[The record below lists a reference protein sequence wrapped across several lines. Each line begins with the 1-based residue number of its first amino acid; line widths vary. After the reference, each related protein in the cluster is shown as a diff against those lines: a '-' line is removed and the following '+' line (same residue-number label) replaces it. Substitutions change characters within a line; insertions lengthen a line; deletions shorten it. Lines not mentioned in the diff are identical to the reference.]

1 MTSKI
6 PRLELKKNGLTR
18 LSNSNKN
25 IFIRRVFPNKNEI
38 IKTQSGF
45 PDKIPIKNNGLS
57 SNTSVKKLNSI
68 QRISIID
75 YENKNLNSKNNN
87 KELIKKNTSMKINKK
102 FDASNKENQII
113 NQKDKIE
120 HKRTQKKIIRKMGNE
135 TKLLIKQNLSIMKNK
150 IKKQVLN
157 KYNRISI
164 MLNAPEKGK
173 NLFKENIKTIS
184 QINNNNDLNKKS
196 LKKESL
202 ISQSKTMCI
211 ENGKTTDEEEDGELE
226 ENKVINISNDD
237 EDIEYT
243 LKYDKNNKSDKK
255 NKIKSRI
262 NNGKFEPNFNSKKEK
277 IICELKKQVNNPD
290 INIMLRKKNNGV
302 NLATNNNFKI
312 NNSINNEIRKENC
325 QQNYIN
331 IINNFDIINIINRKE
346 QNKKLNKSNQS
357 NSKLYKTEDISKEDT
372 IKLNPALEKKFKIN
386 GLNIVY
392 NDSNKNSQKTISEKN
407 QNKEAFNVPKT
418 VRNINHKIKRIY
430 LSKQYNVNQT
440 ISIGEID
447 TSNNNIRK
455 KWDNK
460 NFIPLVNASLV
471 KKDEIRKNKI
481 TFFKKILIDNLNQNK
496 TIVENNSSKN
506 TLKHINF
513 GDNNKKKREMLFSL
527 SDKKIKNENI
537 NILSFHF
544 KRNQHITERNRSL
557 KNIINNISNDND
569 NNISKNYNSNID
581 SDLNIQ
587 EKKLNLISS
596 EINKFKTK
604 QKFSI
609 PNKYSFSLDKIID
622 KNINNNNNT
631 EETKDFDFMQ
641 RYQKKKKYK
650 TFHIKFDSLNL
661 VKYKNDSFINGHGI
675 VMKRGD
681 LLNNLRKIKYNY
693 TNLDESKIN

>member
-1 MTSKI
+1 MSSKI
-6 PRLELKKNGLTR
+6 PRLELKKNGLTP

-211 ENGKTTDEEEDGELE
+211 ENGKTMDEEEDGELE

-357 NSKLYKTEDISKEDT
+357 NSKLYKTEDISEENT

-430 LSKQYNVNQT
+430 LSKQYNINQT

-471 KKDEIRKNKI
+471 KKDEIRKNRI
-481 TFFKKILIDNLNQNK
+481 TFFKKILIDNNNQNK

-557 KNIINNISNDND
+557 KNIINNISNDN
-569 NNISKNYNSNID
+569 NISNNYNSNID

-622 KNINNNNNT
+622 KNINNNNT

>member
-1 MTSKI
+1 
-6 PRLELKKNGLTR
+6 
-18 LSNSNKN
+18 
-25 IFIRRVFPNKNEI
+25 
-38 IKTQSGF
+38 
-45 PDKIPIKNNGLS
+45 
-57 SNTSVKKLNSI
+57 
-68 QRISIID
+68 
-75 YENKNLNSKNNN
+75 
-87 KELIKKNTSMKINKK
+87 
-102 FDASNKENQII
+102 
-113 NQKDKIE
+113 
-120 HKRTQKKIIRKMGNE
+120 MGNE

-211 ENGKTTDEEEDGELE
+211 ENGKTMDEEEDGELE

-346 QNKKLNKSNQS
+346 QNKKLNKSNKS

-430 LSKQYNVNQT
+430 LSKQYNINQT

-481 TFFKKILIDNLNQNK
+481 TFFKKILIDNNNQNK

-557 KNIINNISNDND
+557 KNIINNISNDN
-569 NNISKNYNSNID
+569 NISKNYNSNID

-622 KNINNNNNT
+622 KNINNNT

>member
-150 IKKQVLN
+150 IKKRVLN

-211 ENGKTTDEEEDGELE
+211 ENGKTMDEEEDGELE

-357 NSKLYKTEDISKEDT
+357 NSKLYKTEDISEENT

-430 LSKQYNVNQT
+430 LSKQYNINQT

-471 KKDEIRKNKI
+471 KKDEIRKNRI
-481 TFFKKILIDNLNQNK
+481 TFFKKILIDNNNQNK

-557 KNIINNISNDND
+557 KNIINNISNDN
-569 NNISKNYNSNID
+569 NISNNYNSNID

-622 KNINNNNNT
+622 KNINNNNT

>member
-45 PDKIPIKNNGLS
+45 PVKIPIKNNGLS

-211 ENGKTTDEEEDGELE
+211 ENGKTMDEEEDGELE

-357 NSKLYKTEDISKEDT
+357 NSKLYKTEDISEENT

-430 LSKQYNVNQT
+430 LSKQYNINQT

-471 KKDEIRKNKI
+471 KKDEIRKNRI
-481 TFFKKILIDNLNQNK
+481 TFFKKILIDNNNQNK

-557 KNIINNISNDND
+557 KNIINNISNDN
-569 NNISKNYNSNID
+569 NISNNYNSNID

-622 KNINNNNNT
+622 KNINNNT

>member
-211 ENGKTTDEEEDGELE
+211 ENGKTMDEEEDGELE

-430 LSKQYNVNQT
+430 LSKQYNINQT

-471 KKDEIRKNKI
+471 KKDEIRKNRI
-481 TFFKKILIDNLNQNK
+481 TFFKKILIDNNNQNK

-557 KNIINNISNDND
+557 KNIINNISNDN
-569 NNISKNYNSNID
+569 NISNNYNSNID

-622 KNINNNNNT
+622 KNINNNNT

>member
-211 ENGKTTDEEEDGELE
+211 ENGKTMDEEEDGELE

-290 INIMLRKKNNGV
+290 INYMLRKKNNGV

-357 NSKLYKTEDISKEDT
+357 NSKLYKTEDISEENT

-430 LSKQYNVNQT
+430 LSKQYNINQT

-460 NFIPLVNASLV
+460 NFIPVVNASLV
-471 KKDEIRKNKI
+471 KKDEIRKNKNI
-481 TFFKKILIDNLNQNK
+481 FFKKILIDNNNQNK

-557 KNIINNISNDND
+557 KNIINNISNDN
-569 NNISKNYNSNID
+569 NISNNYNSNID

-622 KNINNNNNT
+622 KNINNNIT

>member
-211 ENGKTTDEEEDGELE
+211 ENGKTMDEEEDGELE

-430 LSKQYNVNQT
+430 LSKQYNINQT

-481 TFFKKILIDNLNQNK
+481 TFFKKILIDNNNQNK

-557 KNIINNISNDND
+557 KNIINNISNDN
-569 NNISKNYNSNID
+569 NISNNYNSNID

-622 KNINNNNNT
+622 KNINNNT

-693 TNLDESKIN
+693 TNLDGSKIN

>member
-211 ENGKTTDEEEDGELE
+211 ENGKTMDEEEDGELE

-290 INIMLRKKNNGV
+290 INYMLRKKNNGV

-357 NSKLYKTEDISKEDT
+357 NSKLYKTEDISEENT

-430 LSKQYNVNQT
+430 LSKQYNINQT

-460 NFIPLVNASLV
+460 NFIPVVNASLV
-471 KKDEIRKNKI
+471 KKDEIRKNKNI
-481 TFFKKILIDNLNQNK
+481 FFKKILIDNNNQNK
-496 TIVENNSSKN
+496 TIVENKSSKK

-557 KNIINNISNDND
+557 KNIINNISNDN
-569 NNISKNYNSNID
+569 NISNNYNSNID

-622 KNINNNNNT
+622 KNINNNIT

>member
-211 ENGKTTDEEEDGELE
+211 ENGKTMDEEEDGELE

-357 NSKLYKTEDISKEDT
+357 NSKLYKTEDISEENT

-430 LSKQYNVNQT
+430 LSKQYNINQT

-481 TFFKKILIDNLNQNK
+481 TFFKKILIDNNNQNK

-557 KNIINNISNDND
+557 KNIINNISNDN
-569 NNISKNYNSNID
+569 NISNNYNSNID

-622 KNINNNNNT
+622 KNINNNNT

>member
-57 SNTSVKKLNSI
+57 SNTSVKKFNSI

-211 ENGKTTDEEEDGELE
+211 ENGKTMDEEEDGELE

-357 NSKLYKTEDISKEDT
+357 NSKLYKTEDISEENT

-430 LSKQYNVNQT
+430 LSKQYNINQT

-471 KKDEIRKNKI
+471 KKDEIRKNRI
-481 TFFKKILIDNLNQNK
+481 TFFKKILIDNNNQNK

-557 KNIINNISNDND
+557 KNIINNISNDN
-569 NNISKNYNSNID
+569 NISNNYNSNID

-622 KNINNNNNT
+622 KNINNNNT

>member
-211 ENGKTTDEEEDGELE
+211 ENGKTMDEEEDGELE

-277 IICELKKQVNNPD
+277 IIYELKKQVNNPD

-460 NFIPLVNASLV
+460 NFIPVVNASLV

-481 TFFKKILIDNLNQNK
+481 TFFKKILIDNNNQNK

-557 KNIINNISNDND
+557 KNIINNISNDN
-569 NNISKNYNSNID
+569 NISKNYNSNID

-622 KNINNNNNT
+622 KNINNNT

>member
-211 ENGKTTDEEEDGELE
+211 ENGKTMDEEEDGELE

-290 INIMLRKKNNGV
+290 INYMLRKKNNGV

-357 NSKLYKTEDISKEDT
+357 NSKLYKTEDISEENT

-430 LSKQYNVNQT
+430 LSKQYNINQT

-481 TFFKKILIDNLNQNK
+481 TFFKKILIDNNNQNK

-557 KNIINNISNDND
+557 KNIINNISNDN
-569 NNISKNYNSNID
+569 NISNNYNSNID

-622 KNINNNNNT
+622 KNINNNT

>member
-211 ENGKTTDEEEDGELE
+211 ENGKTMDEEEDGELE

-357 NSKLYKTEDISKEDT
+357 NSKLYKTEDISEENT

-430 LSKQYNVNQT
+430 LSKQYNINQT

-471 KKDEIRKNKI
+471 KKDEIRKNRI
-481 TFFKKILIDNLNQNK
+481 TFFKKILIDNNNQNK

-557 KNIINNISNDND
+557 KNIINNISNDN
-569 NNISKNYNSNID
+569 NISNNYNSNID

-622 KNINNNNNT
+622 KNINNNNT

>member
-102 FDASNKENQII
+102 FDASNKENHII

-211 ENGKTTDEEEDGELE
+211 ENGKTMDEEEDGELE

-277 IICELKKQVNNPD
+277 IIYELKKQVNNPD

-357 NSKLYKTEDISKEDT
+357 NSKLYKTEDISEENT

-430 LSKQYNVNQT
+430 LSKQYNINQT

-460 NFIPLVNASLV
+460 NFIPVVNASLV

-481 TFFKKILIDNLNQNK
+481 TFFKKILIDNNNQNK

-557 KNIINNISNDND
+557 KNIINNISNDN
-569 NNISKNYNSNID
+569 NISKNYNSNID

-622 KNINNNNNT
+622 KNINNNNT

>member
-6 PRLELKKNGLTR
+6 PRLEHKKNGITR

-211 ENGKTTDEEEDGELE
+211 ENGKTMDEEEDGELE

-357 NSKLYKTEDISKEDT
+357 NSKLYKTEDISEENT

-430 LSKQYNVNQT
+430 LSKQYNINQT

-471 KKDEIRKNKI
+471 KKDEIRKNRI
-481 TFFKKILIDNLNQNK
+481 TFFKKILIDNNNQNK

-557 KNIINNISNDND
+557 KNIINNISNDN
-569 NNISKNYNSNID
+569 NISNNYNSNID

-622 KNINNNNNT
+622 KNINNNNT

>member
-150 IKKQVLN
+150 IKKRVLN

-164 MLNAPEKGK
+164 MLNAPEKEK

-211 ENGKTTDEEEDGELE
+211 ENGKTMDEEEDGELE

-357 NSKLYKTEDISKEDT
+357 NSKLYKTEDISEENT

-430 LSKQYNVNQT
+430 LSKQYNINQT

-471 KKDEIRKNKI
+471 KKDEIRKNRI
-481 TFFKKILIDNLNQNK
+481 TFFKKILIDNNNQNK

-557 KNIINNISNDND
+557 KNIINNISNDN
-569 NNISKNYNSNID
+569 NISNNYNSNID

-622 KNINNNNNT
+622 KNINNNNT

>member
-211 ENGKTTDEEEDGELE
+211 ENGKTMDEEEDGELE

-357 NSKLYKTEDISKEDT
+357 NSKLYKTEDISEENT

-430 LSKQYNVNQT
+430 LSKQYNINQT

-481 TFFKKILIDNLNQNK
+481 TFFKKILIDNNNQNK

-557 KNIINNISNDND
+557 KNIINNISNDN
-569 NNISKNYNSNID
+569 NISNNYNSNID

-622 KNINNNNNT
+622 KNINNNT

>member
-38 IKTQSGF
+38 IKTQSGI

-211 ENGKTTDEEEDGELE
+211 ENGKTMDEEEDGELE

-357 NSKLYKTEDISKEDT
+357 NSKLYKTEDISEENT

-430 LSKQYNVNQT
+430 LSKQYNINQT

-481 TFFKKILIDNLNQNK
+481 TFFKKILIDNNNQNK

-537 NILSFHF
+537 NILSFNF

-557 KNIINNISNDND
+557 KNIINNISND

-622 KNINNNNNT
+622 KNINNNNT

>member
-211 ENGKTTDEEEDGELE
+211 ENGKTMDEEEDGELE

-357 NSKLYKTEDISKEDT
+357 NSKLYKTEDISEENT

-430 LSKQYNVNQT
+430 LSKQYNINQT

-471 KKDEIRKNKI
+471 KKDEIRKNRI
-481 TFFKKILIDNLNQNK
+481 TFFKKILIDNNNQNK

-544 KRNQHITERNRSL
+544 KRNQHITERNCSL
-557 KNIINNISNDND
+557 KNIINNISNDN
-569 NNISKNYNSNID
+569 NISNNYNSNID

-622 KNINNNNNT
+622 KNINNNNT

>member
-211 ENGKTTDEEEDGELE
+211 ENGKTMDEEEDGELE

-430 LSKQYNVNQT
+430 LSKQYNINQT

-460 NFIPLVNASLV
+460 NFIPVVNASLV
-471 KKDEIRKNKI
+471 KKDEIRKNRI
-481 TFFKKILIDNLNQNK
+481 TFFKKILIDNNNQNK

-557 KNIINNISNDND
+557 KNIINNISNDN
-569 NNISKNYNSNID
+569 NISNNYNSNID

-622 KNINNNNNT
+622 KNINNNNT

>member
-211 ENGKTTDEEEDGELE
+211 ENGKTMDEEEDGELE

-357 NSKLYKTEDISKEDT
+357 NSKLYKTEDISEENT

-430 LSKQYNVNQT
+430 LSKQYNINQT

-460 NFIPLVNASLV
+460 NFIPVVNASLV
-471 KKDEIRKNKI
+471 KKDEIRKNRI
-481 TFFKKILIDNLNQNK
+481 TFFKKILIDNNNQNK

-557 KNIINNISNDND
+557 KNIINNISNDN
-569 NNISKNYNSNID
+569 NISKNYNSNID

-622 KNINNNNNT
+622 KNINNNNT

>member
-211 ENGKTTDEEEDGELE
+211 ENGKTMDEEEDGELE

-357 NSKLYKTEDISKEDT
+357 NSKLYKTEDISEENT

-471 KKDEIRKNKI
+471 KKDEIRKNRI
-481 TFFKKILIDNLNQNK
+481 TFFKKILIDNNNQNK

-557 KNIINNISNDND
+557 KNIINNISNDN
-569 NNISKNYNSNID
+569 NISNNYNSNID

-622 KNINNNNNT
+622 KNINNNNT

>member
-6 PRLELKKNGLTR
+6 PRLELKKNGLTP

-211 ENGKTTDEEEDGELE
+211 ENGKTMDEEEDGELE

-357 NSKLYKTEDISKEDT
+357 NSKLYKTEDISEENT

-430 LSKQYNVNQT
+430 LSKQYNINQT

-471 KKDEIRKNKI
+471 KKDEIRKNRI
-481 TFFKKILIDNLNQNK
+481 TFFKKILIDNNNQNK

-557 KNIINNISNDND
+557 KNIINNISNDN
-569 NNISKNYNSNID
+569 NISKNYNSNID

-622 KNINNNNNT
+622 KNINNNNT

>member
-211 ENGKTTDEEEDGELE
+211 ENGKTMDEEEDGELE

-277 IICELKKQVNNPD
+277 IVCELKKQVNNPD

-357 NSKLYKTEDISKEDT
+357 NSKLYKTEDISEENT

-430 LSKQYNVNQT
+430 LSKQYNINQT

-460 NFIPLVNASLV
+460 NFIPVVNASLV

-481 TFFKKILIDNLNQNK
+481 TFFKKILIDNNNQNK

-557 KNIINNISNDND
+557 KNIINNISNDN
-569 NNISKNYNSNID
+569 NISNNYNSNID

-622 KNINNNNNT
+622 KNINNNNT

>member
-25 IFIRRVFPNKNEI
+25 IFIRKVFPNKNEI

-87 KELIKKNTSMKINKK
+87 KELIKKNASMKINKK

-211 ENGKTTDEEEDGELE
+211 ENGKTMDEEEDGELE

-357 NSKLYKTEDISKEDT
+357 NSKLYKTEDISEENT

-460 NFIPLVNASLV
+460 NFIPVVNASLV

-481 TFFKKILIDNLNQNK
+481 TFFKKILIDNLNKNK

-557 KNIINNISNDND
+557 KNIINNISNDN
-569 NNISKNYNSNID
+569 NISNNYNSNID

-622 KNINNNNNT
+622 KNINNNNT

>member
-75 YENKNLNSKNNN
+75 YENKNINSKNNN

-211 ENGKTTDEEEDGELE
+211 ENGKTMDEEEDGELE

-357 NSKLYKTEDISKEDT
+357 NSKLYKTEDISEENT

-430 LSKQYNVNQT
+430 LSKQYNINQT

-471 KKDEIRKNKI
+471 KKDEIRKNRI
-481 TFFKKILIDNLNQNK
+481 TFFKKILIDNNNQNK

-557 KNIINNISNDND
+557 KNIINNISNDN
-569 NNISKNYNSNID
+569 NISNNYNSNID

-622 KNINNNNNT
+622 KNINNNNT

>member
-211 ENGKTTDEEEDGELE
+211 ENGKTMDEEEDGELE

-357 NSKLYKTEDISKEDT
+357 NSKLYKTEDISEENT

-430 LSKQYNVNQT
+430 LSKQYNINQT

-460 NFIPLVNASLV
+460 NFIPVVNASLV

-481 TFFKKILIDNLNQNK
+481 TFFKKILIDNNNQNK

-557 KNIINNISNDND
+557 KNIINNISNDN
-569 NNISKNYNSNID
+569 NISKNYNSNID

-622 KNINNNNNT
+622 KNINNNNT

>member
-25 IFIRRVFPNKNEI
+25 IFIRKVFPNKNEI

-87 KELIKKNTSMKINKK
+87 KELIKKNASMKINKK

-211 ENGKTTDEEEDGELE
+211 ENGKTMDEEEDGELE

-357 NSKLYKTEDISKEDT
+357 NSKLYKTEDISEENT

-430 LSKQYNVNQT
+430 LSKQYNINQT

-471 KKDEIRKNKI
+471 KKDEIRKNRI
-481 TFFKKILIDNLNQNK
+481 TFFKKILIDNLNKNK

-557 KNIINNISNDND
+557 KNIINNISNDN
-569 NNISKNYNSNID
+569 NISNNYNSNID

-622 KNINNNNNT
+622 KNINNNNT

>member
-211 ENGKTTDEEEDGELE
+211 ENGKTMDEEEDGELE

-302 NLATNNNFKI
+302 NLATNNNFKL

-357 NSKLYKTEDISKEDT
+357 NSKLYKTEDISEENT

-430 LSKQYNVNQT
+430 LSKQYNINQT

-471 KKDEIRKNKI
+471 KKDEIRKNRI
-481 TFFKKILIDNLNQNK
+481 TFFKKILIDNNNQNK

-557 KNIINNISNDND
+557 KNIINNISNDN
-569 NNISKNYNSNID
+569 NISNNYNSNID

-622 KNINNNNNT
+622 KNINNNNT

>member
-25 IFIRRVFPNKNEI
+25 IFIRKVFPNKNEI

-211 ENGKTTDEEEDGELE
+211 ENGKTMDEEEDGELE

-357 NSKLYKTEDISKEDT
+357 NSKLYKTEDISEENT

-430 LSKQYNVNQT
+430 LSKQYNINQT

-471 KKDEIRKNKI
+471 KKDEIRKNRI
-481 TFFKKILIDNLNQNK
+481 TFFKKILIDNNNQNK

-557 KNIINNISNDND
+557 KNIINNISNDN
-569 NNISKNYNSNID
+569 NISNNYNSNID

-622 KNINNNNNT
+622 KNINNNNT

>member
-211 ENGKTTDEEEDGELE
+211 ENGKTMDEEEDGELE

-481 TFFKKILIDNLNQNK
+481 TFFKKILIDNNNQNK

-557 KNIINNISNDND
+557 KNIINNISNDN
-569 NNISKNYNSNID
+569 NISKNYNSNID

-622 KNINNNNNT
+622 KNINNNNT

>member
-45 PDKIPIKNNGLS
+45 PVKIPIKNNGLS

-75 YENKNLNSKNNN
+75 FENKNLNSKNNN

-113 NQKDKIE
+113 NEKDKIE

-211 ENGKTTDEEEDGELE
+211 ENGKTMDEEEDGELE

-290 INIMLRKKNNGV
+290 IIIMLRKKNNGV

-346 QNKKLNKSNQS
+346 QNKKLNKSNKS

-430 LSKQYNVNQT
+430 LSKQYNINQT

-481 TFFKKILIDNLNQNK
+481 TFFKKILIDNNNQNK

-557 KNIINNISNDND
+557 KNIINNISNDN
-569 NNISKNYNSNID
+569 NISNNYNSNID

-622 KNINNNNNT
+622 KNINNNNT

>member
-211 ENGKTTDEEEDGELE
+211 ENGKTMDEEEDGELE

-290 INIMLRKKNNGV
+290 INYMLRKKNNGV

-357 NSKLYKTEDISKEDT
+357 NSKLYKTEDISEENT

-430 LSKQYNVNQT
+430 LSKQYNINQT

-460 NFIPLVNASLV
+460 NFIPVVNASLV
-471 KKDEIRKNKI
+471 KKDEIRKNKNI
-481 TFFKKILIDNLNQNK
+481 FFKKILIDNNNQNK
-496 TIVENNSSKN
+496 TIVENKSSKN

-557 KNIINNISNDND
+557 KNIINNISNDN
-569 NNISKNYNSNID
+569 NISNNYNSNID

-622 KNINNNNNT
+622 KNINNNNT

>member
-211 ENGKTTDEEEDGELE
+211 ENGKTMDEEEDGELE

-277 IICELKKQVNNPD
+277 IIFELKKQVNNPD

-430 LSKQYNVNQT
+430 LSKQYNINQT

-481 TFFKKILIDNLNQNK
+481 TFFKKILIDNNNQNK

-557 KNIINNISNDND
+557 KNIINNISNDN
-569 NNISKNYNSNID
+569 NISKNYNSNID

-622 KNINNNNNT
+622 KNINNNT

>member
-211 ENGKTTDEEEDGELE
+211 ENGKTMDEEEDGELE

-243 LKYDKNNKSDKK
+243 LKYDKNNKLDKK

-357 NSKLYKTEDISKEDT
+357 NSKLYKTEDISEENT

-460 NFIPLVNASLV
+460 NFIPVVNASLV

-481 TFFKKILIDNLNQNK
+481 TFFKKILIDNNNQNK

-557 KNIINNISNDND
+557 KNIINNISNDN
-569 NNISKNYNSNID
+569 NISNNYNSNID

-622 KNINNNNNT
+622 KNINNNNT

>member
-211 ENGKTTDEEEDGELE
+211 ENGKTMDEEEDGELE

-277 IICELKKQVNNPD
+277 IIYELKKQVNNPD

-430 LSKQYNVNQT
+430 LSKQYNINQT

-460 NFIPLVNASLV
+460 NFIPVVNASLV

-481 TFFKKILIDNLNQNK
+481 TFFKKILIDNNNQNK

-506 TLKHINF
+506 ALKHINF

-557 KNIINNISNDND
+557 KNIINNISNDN
-569 NNISKNYNSNID
+569 NISNNYNSNID

-622 KNINNNNNT
+622 KNINNNNT

>member
-38 IKTQSGF
+38 IKTQSGI

-211 ENGKTTDEEEDGELE
+211 ENGKTMDEEEDGELE

-357 NSKLYKTEDISKEDT
+357 NSKLYKTEDISEENT

-430 LSKQYNVNQT
+430 LSKQYNINQT

-481 TFFKKILIDNLNQNK
+481 TFFKKILIDNNNQNK

-537 NILSFHF
+537 NILSFNF

-557 KNIINNISNDND
+557 KNIINNISND

-622 KNINNNNNT
+622 KNINNNT

-693 TNLDESKIN
+693 TNLDGSKIN